1 MISQT
6 ILEIYF
12 NEMELCLTD
21 PLRPRLSEETKMKV
35 LALHVGIQ
43 HNITL
48 LCQRRDIE
56 VIQKEIQSKQRDFD
70 ILKRLDQAF
79 IQASQNATPFL
90 E

>member
-1 MISQT
+1 
-6 ILEIYF
+6 
-12 NEMELCLTD
+12 
-21 PLRPRLSEETKMKV
+21 MKV

-56 VIQKEIQSKQRDFD
+56 ALQKEIQLKQRDFD

-79 IQASQNATPFL
+79 IQASQNAAPFM
-90 E
+90 ESQ